1 VINPNIE
8 LVGVDMQ
15 KEQTDSD
22 LFTHCCIRCNNKNI
36 IRAAITGNKR
46 LLTLGIASKDK
57 ISSLTAYWGTEIKY
71 TAIEYA
77 LFNNNIK
84 LLELLLHPQ
93 NKQFND
99 RVDNPVYLTNTVDT
113 GKVSVMAY
121 GHRVNKVQMT
131 KGNKQGNNAF
141 LEYEDN
147 KKRDP
152 FQYIVSDKF
161 IISMLRNSN
170 ISVATY

>member
-1 VINPNIE
+1 MIKIENDSQNEDGPSVVCENPSPVKKVKVEKEVKPKPLKKKAIEKIPIFKKGVINPNIE

-93 NKQFND
+93 NK
-99 RVDNPVYLTNTVDT
+99 
-113 GKVSVMAY
+113 
-121 GHRVNKVQMT
+121 
-131 KGNKQGNNAF
+131 
-141 LEYEDN
+141 
-147 KKRDP
+147 
-152 FQYIVSDKF
+152 
-161 IISMLRNSN
+161 
-170 ISVATY
+170 